1 MRRTQ
6 GSGEQLQRIDK
17 AELPPRWASCAL
29 ICIRAVA
36 AFAFAIAVS
45 ATVAIV
51 ITKPLP
57 SHLAEGKLNHDPCRS
72 LEKQRLKIDLLA
84 SGTRVVQ
91 RGQYYAARVLS
102 KQPRMHGHVFLQV
115 LSAAFCA
122 AEEVVGTHGLR
133 RSLAP
138 QLHVFTTVLPRY

>member
-17 AELPPRWASCAL
+17 AELPPRWASFAL

-45 ATVAIV
+45 VAVAMI

-57 SHLAEGKLNHDPCRS
+57 SHLTIFRHMHSHNPHIAQDFLYQVPNLFFIIHD
-72 LEKQRLKIDLLA
+72 ED
-84 SGTRVVQ
+84 T
-91 RGQYYAARVLS
+91 
-102 KQPRMHGHVFLQV
+102 
-115 LSAAFCA
+115 
-122 AEEVVGTHGLR
+122 
-133 RSLAP
+133 
-138 QLHVFTTVLPRY
+138 

>member
-17 AELPPRWASCAL
+17 AELPPRWASFAL

-45 ATVAIV
+45 VAVAMI

-57 SHLAEGKLNHDPCRS
+57 SHLAERQLHYDPCRS
-72 LEKQRLKIDLLA
+72 LKK
-84 SGTRVVQ
+84 
-91 RGQYYAARVLS
+91 
-102 KQPRMHGHVFLQV
+102 
-115 LSAAFCA
+115 
-122 AEEVVGTHGLR
+122 
-133 RSLAP
+133 
-138 QLHVFTTVLPRY
+138 